1 MSQAAKCDR
10 CGGFFDP
17 EGDFEGERC
26 RFVNPVFKNSEDSKT
41 GRVTYFLMK
50 NQPPDKMLDLCPAC
64 AFDFIRFMNKSQLEK
79 ALDYDTTNKVA
90 PEKPFRFKSAGDIF
104 SEEII
109 NKNLERLKE
118 LLNKKEDK

>member
-1 MSQAAKCDR
+1 MMSQAIKCDR

-17 EGDFEGERC
+17 DGDFKGERC
-26 RFVNPVFKNSEDSKT
+26 QFRNPVFKNSEDSKT
-41 GRVTYFLMK
+41 RHITYFLMK
-50 NQPPDKMLDLCPAC
+50 NQPPDKMLDLCPIC

-79 ALDYDTTNKVA
+79 ALDNNETKNNAA
-90 PEKPFRFKSAGDIF
+90 PKRFVV

-109 NKNLERLKE
+109 NQSLEKLNK